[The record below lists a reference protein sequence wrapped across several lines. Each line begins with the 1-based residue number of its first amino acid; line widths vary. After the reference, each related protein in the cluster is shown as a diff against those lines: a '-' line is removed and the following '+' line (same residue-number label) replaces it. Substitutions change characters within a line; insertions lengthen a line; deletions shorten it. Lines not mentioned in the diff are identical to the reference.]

1 MRWKVFHERKAVQQA
16 GGGWVGRQTGHGAK
30 LGEDVRW
37 WSSVSGIARLAGDV
51 SACIFQ
57 EGKWMTLGFIN
68 NQWSYE
74 SSTSSWSEELLQV
87 RSQRCSSSVGQ
98 QWKWWAAKSPS
109 SKQWVIAF
117 SHESDYSVINPIVFF
132 VCPLEAVAGVMDGT
146 EAGWRADPEHLQSP
160 PADEVGGSCP
170 MCRDPELITSSK

>member
-16 GGGWVGRQTGHGAK
+16 GGGWVGRQTGHEAK

-74 SSTSSWSEELLQV
+74 SSTRSWSEELLQV
-87 RSQRCSSSVGQ
+87 RSQCCSSSVRQ

-109 SKQWVIAF
+109 SKQWVIVF
-117 SHESDYSVINPIVFF
+117 SHESDYSVIKPHSFLRRSAEG
-132 VCPLEAVAGVMDGT
+132 C
-146 EAGWRADPEHLQSP
+146 GWCHGWHRGWVKGRPWAPS
-160 PADEVGGSCP
+160 VSSCWWGA
-170 MCRDPELITSSK
+170 